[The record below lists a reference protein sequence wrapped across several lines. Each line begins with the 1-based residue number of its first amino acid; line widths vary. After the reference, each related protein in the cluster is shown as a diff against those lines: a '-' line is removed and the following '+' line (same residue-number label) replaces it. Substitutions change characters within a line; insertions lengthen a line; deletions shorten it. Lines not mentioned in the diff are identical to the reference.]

1 MRAHPSPALDG
12 SLATLLLAR
21 IRGASNEERRDHD
34 RGHDDTLVARELFAK
49 DIFSRTL
56 SLVIVALDVD
66 YREDRVV
73 TACVGFAAWADA
85 AASFEK
91 TQVSMFPPAEY
102 EPGSF
107 YKRELPYLLAI
118 LDGLVP
124 DIVVVDGFVTLD
136 SGAKGL
142 GAHLRDALDAKPTV
156 IGVAKRPWRGGVAG
170 VPIER
175 GDSKAPLHITASG
188 IEVGDAAKHIAA
200 MHGPHR
206 TPTLLKRVDRLAR
219 DSHRDD

>member
-1 MRAHPSPALDG
+1 M
-12 SLATLLLAR
+12 LLLTHVGA
-21 IRGASNEERRDHD
+21 ASNEERRDLD
-34 RGHDDTLVARELFAK
+34 REHEDTLVARSRFAK
-49 DIFSRTL
+49 NIFSRTL

-73 TACVGFAAWADA
+73 TACVGFVAWPDA

-91 TQVSMFPPAEY
+91 TNLSMFPPAEY

-118 LDGLVP
+118 LEGLAP
-124 DIVVVDGFVTLD
+124 DIIVVDGFVTLD
-136 SGAKGL
+136 HGTKGL
-142 GAHLRDALDAKPTV
+142 GAHLRDALDVQPIV
-156 IGVAKRPWRGGVAG
+156 IGVAKRPWRRVAG
-170 VPIER
+170 IAIER
-175 GDSKAPLHITASG
+175 GDSKAPLHVTALG
-188 IEVGDAAKHIAA
+188 IDVAEAAKHVVE

-219 DSHRDD
+219 DSHRD

>member
-1 MRAHPSPALDG
+1 M
-12 SLATLLLAR
+12 
-21 IRGASNEERRDHD
+21 
-34 RGHDDTLVARELFAK
+34 
-49 DIFSRTL
+49 
-56 SLVIVALDVD
+56 IVALDVD

-73 TACVGFAAWADA
+73 TAAVGFAAWTDA
-85 AASFEK
+85 VASFEK
-91 TQVSMFPPAEY
+91 TNLSMFPPAEY

-118 LDGLVP
+118 LDGLAP
-124 DIVVVDGFVTLD
+124 DIIVVDGFVTLD
-136 SGAKGL
+136 SGLKGL
-142 GAHLRDALDAKPTV
+142 GAHLRDALDDTAIV

-175 GDSKAPLHITASG
+175 GDSKAPLHVTASG
-188 IEVGDAAKHIAA
+188 IDVAAAAKHIVE

-219 DSHRDD
+219 DSHRD

>member
-1 MRAHPSPALDG
+1 M
-12 SLATLLLAR
+12 LAR
-21 IRGASNEERRDHD
+21 VGASNEERRDLD
-34 RGHDDTLVARELFAK
+34 REHDDTVRAAAVFAK
-49 DIFSRTL
+49 RFFSRTL

-73 TACVGFAAWADA
+73 TAAVGFGAWSDA

-91 TQVSMFPPAEY
+91 TRLSLSPPADY

-118 LDGLVP
+118 LEGLAA
-124 DIVVVDGFVTLD
+124 DIVVIDGFVSLD
-136 SGAKGL
+136 HGAKGL
-142 GAHLRDALDAKPTV
+142 GAHLHDALASAGAAPVV

-170 VPIER
+170 IAIER
-175 GDSKAPLHITASG
+175 GDSKAPLYVTASG
-188 IEVGDAAKHIAA
+188 IDVESAAKHVAS

-219 DSHRDD
+219 DSHRD

>member
-1 MRAHPSPALDG
+1 M
-12 SLATLLLAR
+12 LLLTHVGA
-21 IRGASNEERRDHD
+21 ASNEERRDLD
-34 RGHDDTLVARELFAK
+34 REHEHTLVARSRFAK
-49 DIFSRTL
+49 NFFSRTL

-66 YREDRVV
+66 YRKDRVV
-73 TACVGFAAWADA
+73 TACVGFVAWADA
-85 AASFEK
+85 AASLEK
-91 TQVSMFPPAEY
+91 TNLSMFPPEEY

-118 LDGLVP
+118 LEGLAP

-136 SGAKGL
+136 HGTKGL
-142 GAHLRDALDAKPTV
+142 GAHLHGALDAKPIV

-170 VPIER
+170 VAIER
-175 GDSKAPLHITASG
+175 GDSKAPLYVTALGIDVAVAATHIVS
-188 IEVGDAAKHIAA
+188 

-219 DSHRDD
+219 DSHA